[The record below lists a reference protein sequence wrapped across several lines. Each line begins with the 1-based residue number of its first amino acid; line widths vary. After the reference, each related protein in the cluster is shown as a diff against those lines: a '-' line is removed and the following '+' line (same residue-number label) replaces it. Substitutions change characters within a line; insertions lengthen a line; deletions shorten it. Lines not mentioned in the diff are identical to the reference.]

1 MSAGLCCLTR
11 YVSNVIMRVIL
22 TFDKARASLKSIIYI
37 ADPEIIS
44 IPIIECHEAMIDV
57 KDQAELQY
65 GSPPETPL
73 TAPHYTLM
81 RKTVYDKLCLSQKD
95 LPPGWR
101 FRLYEAFRSIEVQQM
116 LFDEEYKLTAK
127 RLSAHSHAEIFH
139 ETTRLVSPVIN
150 FDGSVNIP
158 PHNTGA
164 AVDVEL
170 LDGDG
175 QVVDMGMEAKD
186 CIFVDPELC
195 MTDYPV
201 LDSAIKKNRRILC
214 DIMEAHGFVN
224 YPTEWWHYSYG
235 DRYWAYHKNQP
246 HAIYGSYTMG

>member
-1 MSAGLCCLTR
+1 M
-11 YVSNVIMRVIL
+11 
-22 TFDKARASLKSIIYI
+22 KSVIYI

-57 KDQAELQY
+57 KDQNDLLY
-65 GSPPETPL
+65 GPPPETPL
-73 TAPHYTLM
+73 TEPHYTLM
-81 RKTVYDKLCLSQKD
+81 RKTVYEKLCLAQKD
-95 LPPGWR
+95 LPSGWR

-116 LFDEEYKLTAK
+116 LFDEEYKLAAK
-127 RLSAHSHAEIFH
+127 RSSTGSHAEIFH

-150 FDGSVNIP
+150 FDGSINIP

-175 QVVDMGMEAKD
+175 KVVDMGMEAKD

-195 MTDYPV
+195 MTDFPT
-201 LDSAIKKNRRILC
+201 LDPAIKKNRRLLC
-214 DIMEAHGFVN
+214 DLMEAHGFVN

-246 HAIYGSYTMG
+246 HAIYGSYVTDLPGDV